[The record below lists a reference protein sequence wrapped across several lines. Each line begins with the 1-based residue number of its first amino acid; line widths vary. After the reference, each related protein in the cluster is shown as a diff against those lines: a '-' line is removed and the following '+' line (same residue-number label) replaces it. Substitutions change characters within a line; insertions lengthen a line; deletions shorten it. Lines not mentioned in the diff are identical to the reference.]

1 MTFAGSVTVSIAGSC
16 CSAAGTTCA
25 VGACSPCID
34 IGCSLVLGGLHAA
47 LASIGTSI
55 SADVS
60 EPCLQTN
67 EYGPLSAESTKLI
80 GRCGINATS
89 PKRAATGGLTTGPNH
104 PPSII
109 SWRLITHAT
118 SPCAARAAAN
128 KSSAAPGR
136 ACNQRKRPSPERLR
150 ISLDTSSDRATSLG
164 PTSTCP

>member
-1 MTFAGSVTVSIAGSC
+1 MTLAGSVTVSIAGSC
-16 CSAAGTTCA
+16 CSAAGTSCA

-34 IGCSLVLGGLHAA
+34 IGCSLMLGGLQGV
-47 LASIGTSI
+47 LAN
-55 SADVS
+55 SAPSTCGDVS

-67 EYGPLSAESTKLI
+67 EYGPLPAESTKLI

-118 SPCAARAAAN
+118 SPCVARAAAN

-150 ISLDTSSDRATSLG
+150 MSLDTSSDKTTSLG